1 MDLKKLSLRGKLIAL
16 VFTVVTIMAIAIYYN
31 LNQSEKNYTRR
42 MNLMLENASS
52 NLGKSISAQLYE
64 RYGDVQA
71 FAVNLSLMTLN
82 KDMMIANL
90 NEYIRLYG
98 IYDLIVVVDRHGK
111 FIASNTKDPAG
122 NKVDV
127 QNLQGKN
134 YSDQSWFSQTMNGQF
149 TIDKKN
155 NYSGTY
161 IEDFISD
168 DLLKLAYGEA
178 KYGSSFSAQIKDASG
193 EIIGVVSNRAGSRWI
208 ESEISQLHNSLIENE
223 LSNSKVFLFNK
234 NDQLLLDSQV
244 SNSTK
249 GNEIEKRSE
258 RILKSKIDDDHP
270 GLSAK
275 IAAAKSGIVKVQ
287 QISSETEDVI
297 AFSKMSDGKS
307 IAELGWTVVVAD
319 PVEDAYQNVAKA
331 QIQAYSIFAVSTFFA
346 ILLAFWFGIF
356 VSKSIS
362 AIARTLSVN
371 SSKVSI
377 ASEKIAEGSVQLSE
391 ASTEQAAAIQETVAA
406 IDEISAMV
414 DRNSE
419 AAEKSREVSKLSR
432 EAAENGKK
440 TVTALLGAIDQID
453 QSNSEVSNQ
462 MEVSNRQLS
471 EITKLITDIGS
482 KTKVINEI
490 VFQTK
495 LLSFNAAVEAAR
507 AGEYGKGFAVVAE
520 EVGNLARMSGTA
532 AKEISTLLEESV
544 VKVNSIVNESKS
556 RVDRLMNDSKEKIM
570 HGSQT
575 AQNCNASLETILN
588 QVQNLDSLISG
599 IAVASKEQSTGIREV
614 SKAIGQIEQT
624 TQQNTSVA
632 QSSSVAADHL
642 RLDSE
647 ALNLLIQDLNQIVS
661 GTKFLGADAHS
672 NTEINKSPDVNF
684 REIGV
689 LGASGSEI
697 IPPRNDSG
705 FPE

>member
-1 MDLKKLSLRGKLIAL
+1 M
-16 VFTVVTIMAIAIYYN
+16 
-31 LNQSEKNYTRR
+31 
-42 MNLMLENASS
+42 
-52 NLGKSISAQLYE
+52 
-64 RYGDVQA
+64 
-71 FAVNLSLMTLN
+71 
-82 KDMMIANL
+82 
-90 NEYIRLYG
+90 
-98 IYDLIVVVDRHGK
+98 
-111 FIASNTKDPAG
+111 
-122 NKVDV
+122 
-127 QNLQGKN
+127 
-134 YSDQSWFSQTMNGQF
+134 
-149 TIDKKN
+149 
-155 NYSGTY
+155 
-161 IEDFISD
+161 
-168 DLLKLAYGEA
+168 
-178 KYGSSFSAQIKDASG
+178 
-193 EIIGVVSNRAGSRWI
+193 
-208 ESEISQLHNSLIENE
+208 
-223 LSNSKVFLFNK
+223 
-234 NDQLLLDSQV
+234 
-244 SNSTK
+244 
-249 GNEIEKRSE
+249 
-258 RILKSKIDDDHP
+258 
-270 GLSAK
+270 
-275 IAAAKSGIVKVQ
+275 
-287 QISSETEDVI
+287 
-297 AFSKMSDGKS
+297 
-307 IAELGWTVVVAD
+307 
-319 PVEDAYQNVAKA
+319 
-331 QIQAYSIFAVSTFFA
+331 
-346 ILLAFWFGIF
+346 
-356 VSKSIS
+356 
-362 AIARTLSVN
+362 
-371 SSKVSI
+371 
-377 ASEKIAEGSVQLSE
+377 
-391 ASTEQAAAIQETVAA
+391 
-406 IDEISAMV
+406 
-414 DRNSE
+414 
-419 AAEKSREVSKLSR
+419 
-432 EAAENGKK
+432 
-440 TVTALLGAIDQID
+440 LGAIDQID